1 MNLSFL
7 WHPYPYKDLN
17 QKTIYNSIS
26 YNFFRS
32 FEKIIEGVLKKH
44 RFYAN
49 MTLFLTVE
57 KILPQKTEIT
67 ETPIQRFNAFP
78 SIFNEFKLSA
88 SARAKG
94 GYHL

>member
-1 MNLSFL
+1 
-7 WHPYPYKDLN
+7 
-17 QKTIYNSIS
+17 
-26 YNFFRS
+26 
-32 FEKIIEGVLKKH
+32 
-44 RFYAN
+44 